1 MKKRFVSL
9 LLAAALLLSLVPQL
23 LTPASAAVVASGSCG
38 KNLTWTLDDQGT
50 LTISGTGNMENYAAS
65 LWENTAPWKDN
76 LEQIKRIFIQEGVTS
91 IGDMAFYTANKAT
104 DVTLPNSLK
113 TIGENAFGQC
123 YQIKKV
129 TIPTGVTMIPKD
141 AFNYCSDLEEVV
153 LHNNITEIGEGAFA
167 NSGLRNIELPK
178 QLKIIGY
185 GAFSQC
191 KLETVVIPEG
201 VKLIDGFGFSHMSTL
216 TSITI
221 PDSVET
227 LGDYLF
233 SGCDHLTNV
242 RLPQTLKVIP
252 EHCFSGCE
260 ALETV
265 EIPSTVTEIRSFA
278 FSGCSRLMTLTLP
291 EGVTLIDT
299 YAFIGCRWLLGIV
312 VPSTVTDMGFCV
324 FEDCS
329 KLMGAVVL
337 SQNVEFNTWGETEK
351 LFNSPE
357 TTSLYGYVG
366 STTQTYAQDYGYTF
380 YDWTQHTHSYFE
392 TTLEAT
398 CTTSG
403 YKVQVCDCGEIH
415 EVKLI
420 RALGHYY
427 QNGKCIRCGK
437 SAPND
442 FIDLKPDAYYYNP
455 VLWAYENGITSGL
468 DENHFGPKATCTRG
482 QVVTF
487 LWNAMGQPEPTI
499 TDCPFVDVKPGKYYY
514 KAMLWALETGV
525 TSGKDD
531 THFAPNDTCTRGQ
544 VVTFIWNAMGKPA
557 ASITNTPFVD
567 VKPGK
572 YYYNAMLWALENGVT
587 SGLDDTHFGP
597 NETCTRGQVV
607 TFLYNT
613 LTG

>member
-23 LTPASAAVVASGSCG
+23 LPPASAAVVASGSCG

-50 LTISGTGNMENYAAS
+50 LTISGTGNMENYETAS
-65 LWENTAPWKDN
+65 WSHTSPWKDSYSSMYKIVVN
-76 LEQIKRIFIQEGVTS
+76 EGVTS
-91 IGDMAFYTANKAT
+91 IGDGAFCGAT
-104 DVTLPNSLK
+104 KVTSIQLPNSLK
-113 TIGENAFGQC
+113 KIGISACGSC
-123 YQIKKV
+123 YALTEV
-129 TIPTGVTMIPKD
+129 NIPTGVTVIPNS
-141 AFNYCSDLEEVV
+141 AFYYCSNLEEIV
-153 LHNNITEIGEGAFA
+153 LHDGITEIGD
-167 NSGLRNIELPK
+167 
-178 QLKIIGY
+178 
-185 GAFSQC
+185 GAFSHC
-191 KLETVVIPEG
+191 ALKSLTLPKNLITIGSSAFTGNEFTSVVVPSG
-201 VKLIDGFGFSHMSTL
+201 VTTIDSFAFSHSKTL
-216 TSITI
+216 QSVILPDTVESI
-221 PDSVET
+221 DS
-227 LGDYLF
+227 YLF
-233 SGCDHLTNV
+233 SSDTALTEV
-242 RLPQTLKVIP
+242 RLPQNLQSIP
-252 EHCFSGCE
+252 DHCFDGCTM
-260 ALETV
+260 LEHV
-265 EIPSTVTEIRSFA
+265 EIPSTVTIIDDNA
-278 FSGCSRLMTLTLP
+278 FRDCSRLWSITLP
-291 EGVTLIDT
+291 DGLEEIES
-299 YAFIGCRWLLGIV
+299 YAFRNCRWLLGVKI
-312 VPSTVTDMGFCV
+312 PASVTKIGCAEFA
-324 FEDCS
+324 DCP

-337 SQNVEFNTWGETEK
+337 NPNVSYNKMFDEDK
-351 LFNSPE
+351 IFNSAD

-437 SAPND
+437 YAPND